1 MPWYGENPSLS
12 AISRKPL
19 QYKAFRGYAVSF
31 GTQEGQLAT
40 IINRDGK
47 FYVRVR
53 KANFKPENRTFDTRT
68 AAKQWALQT
77 EAAMTNG
84 SWTSDRE
91 ARITNLDSL
100 FRRYIVEI
108 HGVKPFGKSKLATVR
123 STGRRVGH
131 VRLSDLTPEFVL
143 SYSKQRAS
151 EVAPS
156 TLNQELTYFAQAIDV
171 ARTLWNAPLK
181 DNPVRAA
188 MGVMSQLDMIQGSRK
203 RNRRPTDHELQTLIT
218 LAKNSWIAPIIRIA
232 VETGLRQSEI
242 HAIEWSDV
250 DFDRGTLLI
259 RNRKNPKQK
268 LGNDQLIPLLPVS
281 REALLHEKQRSKQ
294 DGRVFEDV
302 LLAASISDKFAK
314 LTKKAKIDDLR
325 FHDLRHEAISR
336 MFEKGMTIPE
346 VAAISG
352 HKTWTSLKRYT
363 QLSPKSLSTAFA
375 KQPASEPRL
384 QS

>member
-77 EAAMTNG
+77 EAAMANG

-259 RNRKNPKQK
+259 RNRKDPKQK
-268 LGNDQLIPLLPVS
+268 LGNDQLIPLLPAS
-281 REALLHEKQRSKQ
+281 REALLREKQRSKQ

>member
-12 AISRKPL
+12 ASYRKPL

-77 EAAMTNG
+77 EAAMANG
-84 SWTSDRE
+84 SWISDRE

-171 ARTLWNAPLK
+171 ARTLWNAPLN

-203 RNRRPTDHELQTLIT
+203 RNRRPTDHELQTLLD
-218 LAKNSWIAPIIRIA
+218 LARSSWIKPMIEIA

-242 HAIEWSDV
+242 HALEWSDV
-250 DFDRGTLLI
+250 NFDRGTLLI
-259 RNRKNPKQK
+259 RNRKDPKQK

-281 REALLHEKQRSKQ
+281 REALLREKQRSKQ

>member
-1 MPWYGENPSLS
+1 MATNGENPSLS

-259 RNRKNPKQK
+259 RNRKDPKQK
-268 LGNDQLIPLLPVS
+268 LGNDQLIPLLPAS
-281 REALLHEKQRSKQ
+281 REALLREKQRSKQ

-375 KQPASEPRL
+375 KQPASESRL